1 MKNKQNW
8 IPIIGIAS
16 LALCFIFGVT
26 GRILDAV
33 SGPEMM
39 MSGREYV
46 EEVVTPQPKI
56 AMVTADPMA
65 GISLGRQNAIK
76 SAQSYL
82 RNMSFSRK
90 GLVDQLRF
98 EGYTNDEAVFAV
110 DYLDPDFYAEAAE
123 SAASYLRHMSFSKQG
138 LYDQLIFEGFTE
150 DEEAYGVA
158 AVGY

>member
-16 LALCFIFGVT
+16 LVLCFSGGVS
-26 GRILDAV
+26 RALDAV

-56 AMVTADPMA
+56 FTSTPDPMA
-65 GISLGRQNAIK
+65 DISIGRRNAIK
-76 SAQSYL
+76 SAESYL
-82 RNMSFSRK
+82 KHMSFSRK

-98 EGYTNDEAVFAV
+98 EGYTSDEAIFAC
-110 DYLDPDFYAEAAE
+110 DYLEPDWTAEAVESAE
-123 SAASYLRHMSFSKQG
+123 SYLSHMSFSRQG

-150 DEEAYGVA
+150 DEAAY
-158 AVGY
+158 AVMVVYS